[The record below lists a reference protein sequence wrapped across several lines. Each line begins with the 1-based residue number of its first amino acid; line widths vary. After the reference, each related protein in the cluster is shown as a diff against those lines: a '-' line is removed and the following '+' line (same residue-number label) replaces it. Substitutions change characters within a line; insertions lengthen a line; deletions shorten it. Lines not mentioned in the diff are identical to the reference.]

1 MPTMSTLIMGFGAG
15 APGTAALAECGG
27 KAVNLVRLAAAG
39 LPVPPGFVVT
49 TSAYHAFVAANDLAT
64 AISSALTALDPDHPD
79 ADALEAASAS
89 IRAAFRA
96 GTVPGEIT
104 DAILAELAERPEVP
118 LAVRS
123 SATAEDLP
131 ELSFAGQQDT
141 YLNVVGVQAVMAA
154 IVDCWS
160 SLWTARAIGYR
171 MRAGIEHADTAL
183 AVVVQEMVEADSSG
197 VMFTADPVDG
207 RRDRVVI
214 DATYGLGE
222 ALVSGQVE
230 PDHYVVADGGVVVE
244 RTAGAKAV
252 ATVPR
257 PGGGVD
263 TVARTGDSFALTDVQ
278 LIELAAVGRRIEEL
292 YESPQDIEWAY
303 AHGHLHVLQ
312 SRAVTS
318 LYPLPDPAAGPGEAV
333 WDGFPAWLS
342 FGSFQGM
349 LDPITPLG
357 RDAIMLLA
365 RGLVRLFGGT
375 PGRFSTTSLPLVREA
390 GERLWIRV
398 DKALRTRLGSQ
409 ILPVFLG
416 LADPAASSVVAS
428 LDEPRLQPSP
438 TATPARRFIPKAFRF
453 LGAFATAAPRLVRN
467 PESLRVRLD
476 AACDRMVHDTDERF
490 RLAATRPVG
499 EPRLRAR
506 LDQMQRALEE
516 MFPVLLRHFGPI
528 MGPSSLTQRR
538 LVALGGP
545 RALAT
550 LRSLDGNVTTEMD
563 LDLWRVATV
572 IRADEDARRRFAE
585 AGADDLAADLRAG
598 RLPPAVQAAITGFLD
613 RWGVRG
619 VGEIDLGHPRWAD
632 DPAPVMASL
641 ASYVALP
648 EHVDAPDVAYEKGKE
663 EAADALRTLV
673 ADLRSQGPAGWIKAA
688 QIRFLV
694 TRVRA
699 TFGARE
705 TPKLTIIRVFG
716 VIRAGL
722 LASGRELVD
731 AGRLDRADDVL
742 MLHVTELRDAWQTDP
757 AHLRTVVAERRAIQA
772 REARRRRIPRV
783 MLGDGRTFYEG
794 VSDPGDGSI
803 GGSPVSPGRVEGLV
817 RVVLSP
823 TSAGLQPG
831 EIMVCPGTDPA
842 WTPLFLVAAGLVTEV
857 GGMMT
862 HGSVVAREYGIPAVV
877 GVHDATTRLRTGMR
891 VVLDG
896 SAGTITVL
904 AEPVEA

>member
-375 PGRFSTTSLPLVREA
+375 PGSGRRSCRCSSAWPTQRPAPSSHRSTSL
-390 GERLWIRV
+390 
-398 DKALRTRLGSQ
+398 GSSRA
-409 ILPVFLG
+409 PRPPR
-416 LADPAASSVVAS
+416 PAASS
-428 LDEPRLQPSP
+428 PRRSGSSAPS
-438 TATPARRFIPKAFRF
+438 R
-453 LGAFATAAPRLVRN
+453 PR
-467 PESLRVRLD
+467 PPGWS
-476 AACDRMVHDTDERF
+476 A
-490 RLAATRPVG
+490 
-499 EPRLRAR
+499 
-506 LDQMQRALEE
+506 
-516 MFPVLLRHFGPI
+516 I
-528 MGPSSLTQRR
+528 
-538 LVALGGP
+538 
-545 RALAT
+545 
-550 LRSLDGNVTTEMD
+550 RSRCGYGST
-563 LDLWRVATV
+563 
-572 IRADEDARRRFAE
+572 
-585 AGADDLAADLRAG
+585 
-598 RLPPAVQAAITGFLD
+598 
-613 RWGVRG
+613 
-619 VGEIDLGHPRWAD
+619 
-632 DPAPVMASL
+632 
-641 ASYVALP
+641 
-648 EHVDAPDVAYEKGKE
+648 
-663 EAADALRTLV
+663 
-673 ADLRSQGPAGWIKAA
+673 
-688 QIRFLV
+688 
-694 TRVRA
+694 
-699 TFGARE
+699 
-705 TPKLTIIRVFG
+705 
-716 VIRAGL
+716 
-722 LASGRELVD
+722 
-731 AGRLDRADDVL
+731 
-742 MLHVTELRDAWQTDP
+742 
-757 AHLRTVVAERRAIQA
+757 RRAIA
-772 REARRRRIPRV
+772 WC
-783 MLGDGRTFYEG
+783 TT
-794 VSDPGDGSI
+794 
-803 GGSPVSPGRVEGLV
+803 
-817 RVVLSP
+817 P
-823 TSAGLQPG
+823 TSASDSPPPG
-831 EIMVCPGTDPA
+831 PSA
-842 WTPLFLVAAGLVTEV
+842 N
-857 GGMMT
+857 
-862 HGSVVAREYGIPAVV
+862 HGSAPGWTRCSVPWRRCSRCCSGTSGRSWVRAR
-877 GVHDATTRLRTGMR
+877 
-891 VVLDG
+891 
-896 SAGTITVL
+896 
-904 AEPVEA
+904 